1 MPTSKDTALRKER
14 RRWPLAVR
22 LVLVLVAA
30 VLANW
35 GFCWVLEPYGTTT
48 EVVWSEYRAAAGQ
61 DIDTLITGP
70 SFAMDMDP
78 NVIDPVLGSSSWSLS
93 THAQSLVGTRLTVE
107 TAIRDHGVRRVI
119 IGLGYE
125 TIAREVWYNPSV
137 TFVQAK
143 AESEPISE
151 QLSDWASL
159 LMDPRYVGNGYSLTS
174 LFPWSYD
181 HVALSPS
188 AIQQNIRCRL
198 ECATP
203 LEASAIQFPNSI
215 YFGKGHVSIDTTGNM
230 EQMQTAAELGEDE
243 KVENIAN
250 HMGTM
255 REICE
260 LCAANDVQ
268 LVVVVVPRP
277 EFEVLFNEDHAQVMG
292 DLQELVEGSGGVY
305 LDFTMVKPEVYQ
317 AAEDEFE
324 DTEHLN
330 FAGQERFSTLVAE
343 LLGRI
348 DAGEDV
354 SSLFWSYDE
363 WDERVASVD
372 EVSHVELSAQV
383 TDAGVE
389 LEATVFAGSEVDV
402 EYRFGEVDG
411 TGAFVPFTDWSE
423 EPTFLWQP
431 EGHGSRTLRVE
442 ARDAAN
448 PDGTMRYG
456 TTSVIW

>member
-1 MPTSKDTALRKER
+1 MPTSSSSEKGGAR
-14 RRWPLAVR
+14 RGLPLVVR
-22 LVLVLVAA
+22 LLIVMVLGVA
-30 VLANW
+30 ANW
-35 GFCWVLEPYGTTT
+35 GLCWLLEPYGTTT
-48 EVVWSEYRAAAGQ
+48 EVVWSEYRAAADQ

-93 THAQSLVGTRLTVE
+93 THAQSLVGTRLTIE
-107 TAIRDHGVRRVI
+107 TAIRDHHVSRVI
-119 IGLGYE
+119 VGMGYE

-143 AESEPISE
+143 AEGEPIGE

-188 AIQQNIRCRL
+188 AIRQNVQCRL

-230 EQMQTAAELGEDE
+230 EQMQTAAEMSESE
-243 KVENIAN
+243 KAENIAN
-250 HMGTM
+250 HMATM

-260 LCAANDVQ
+260 LCQANGVQ

-277 EFEVLFNEDHAQVMG
+277 EFEVLFNEDHPEVMG
-292 DLQELVEGSGGVY
+292 ALQELVEGTGGVY
-305 LDFTMVKPEVYQ
+305 LDFTMVRPDVYR

-330 FAGQERFSTLVAE
+330 FAGQERFSTLVAQI
-343 LLGRI
+343 LARI

-354 SSLFWSYDE
+354 SGLFWSYDE

-383 TDAGVE
+383 TLEGVE
-389 LEATVFAGSEVDV
+389 LEATAFAGSEVQV
-402 EYRFGEVDG
+402 EYRFGEVDE
-411 TGAFVPFTDWSE
+411 TGAFVPFADWGS
-423 EPTFLWQP
+423 EPTFLWHP
-431 EGHGSRTLRVE
+431 EGHGTRTLRVE
-442 ARDAAN
+442 ARDARA
-448 PDGTMRYG
+448 PEGTVRYG
-456 TTSVIW
+456 TTVVTW